1 MKKKRH
7 CAFQFPLPGI
17 QLCRRDTDRASSRIA
32 GAGVRAPHSHPLPPD
47 QRAGS
52 PTTSR
57 RTRPRVGRAQRKVA
71 RRAAWTRSRPLTPT
85 AARRHVGHGASG
97 PRASAMWAEGRAG
110 ARGEAAG
117 TRRAGAHPRF
127 QCAPFRH
134 VAVARRRPQRETSP
148 WGICWVGGTG
158 AVESDGGFVRFVYR
172 TSTSS
177 AVGVK
182 LASTRRTAAAR

>member
-1 MKKKRH
+1 
-7 CAFQFPLPGI
+7 
-17 QLCRRDTDRASSRIA
+17 
-32 GAGVRAPHSHPLPPD
+32 VRAPHSHPLPPD
-47 QRAGS
+47 QRARS

-117 TRRAGAHPRF
+117 TRRAGARPRF
-127 QCAPFRH
+127 QCAPFRR

-148 WGICWVGGTG
+148 WGDMLGRR
-158 AVESDGGFVRFVYR
+158 DGGCCIRRRICALCLPDLDLECCRSQVSSPVR
-172 TSTSS
+172 
-177 AVGVK
+177 
-182 LASTRRTAAAR
+182 RRLVRKQRHHGQNLTVIKS